1 MVFGVS
7 FSKYFSV
14 QQQSIL
20 KVSQEITPCLPEWG
34 GEVRWDVYL
43 IESHLSLSLLTEIR
57 QVAVSMAR
65 LDVSNIISQWLHHLE
80 TDQGMMD
87 RLEVVYRARYE
98 VGEQQSLVEPG
109 RCCVKCD
116 CRDSEGGCVREE
128 EVEGSGSVLTR
139 YSYQC
144 GCEEETYT
152 YQGRRLGRSRR
163 TRCDGA
169 LNTTDYRSV
178 TSYGVTGGCDSL
190 LEADRERDTG
200 SV

>member
-1 MVFGVS
+1 
-7 FSKYFSV
+7 
-14 QQQSIL
+14 
-20 KVSQEITPCLPEWG
+20 
-34 GEVRWDVYL
+34 
-43 IESHLSLSLLTEIR
+43 
-57 QVAVSMAR
+57 MAR
-65 LDVSNIISQWLHHLE
+65 LDVFNIIGQWFHHLE
-80 TDQGMMD
+80 TDRAVMD
-87 RLEVVYRARYE
+87 RLEVVHSARYE
-98 VGEQQSLVEPG
+98 VREEKSLLEEG

-128 EVEGSGSVLTR
+128 EGSGGSSCSVLTR

-178 TSYGVTGGCDSL
+178 RSYGDYGGCDRF
-190 LEADRERDTG
+190 LEADRGRDTG